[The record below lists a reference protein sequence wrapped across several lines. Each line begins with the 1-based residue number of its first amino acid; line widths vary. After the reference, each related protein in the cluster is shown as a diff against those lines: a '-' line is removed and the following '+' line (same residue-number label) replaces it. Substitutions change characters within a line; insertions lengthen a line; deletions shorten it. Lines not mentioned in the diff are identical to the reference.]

1 MTEAP
6 TPHPLPH
13 ENETFKN
20 CTIFQPKINSFGVWE
35 NQASLSQIF
44 TYSIPLLE
52 IQILLVLSITHLIY
66 TILKPLG
73 ITFFASQMMA
83 GMILG
88 PAMLGKIEG
97 FYDKVFN
104 QELGLD
110 TIDNA
115 AFFGF
120 GIFLFLMGVKMDLKM
135 AFRTTRRATVIGV
148 SSFLSPFVVGL
159 IVFEAYKLPHQSTG
173 LKTEHL
179 LGITIESLTGFS
191 VIAWLLSELK
201 ILNSEIGR
209 LALSSSSISTLTS
222 IVLIYVISIS
232 EYWSIVSPSFVVLH
246 AGQMVFFVLFIF
258 LVLRPLMIRIIKET
272 PEGRPIKDV
281 HIALVMI
288 FYLGCCVFTAYHN
301 DSALYGAFIFGL
313 AVPDGPPLGS
323 ALVEKF
329 ECFVNGVF
337 LPLFVTTSTMRVKP
351 NMMFED
357 PSTLTF
363 YVVFSVSTFLAK
375 FISCSVASFWRM
387 MPLKE
392 SLAFSLIMCSKG
404 IVELSYFSTFRD
416 NKIFSD
422 ATFSML
428 VIGVLVNATIIPV
441 LVKLLYDP
449 VSRKVAASE
458 KRSLM
463 QLKPDSELRI
473 LASIHGPEHVLALID
488 VLDITCPTKDSPN
501 VVYALHLIEL
511 VGRDSPVFIDHNE
524 NQSTGSFENI
534 IAFNRYEKN
543 NRGLVKVNTFTSI
556 SPHKLMHEDIC
567 SLALDKQTS
576 FVFLPFHRKWS
587 LDGSVEVENNVIR
600 NLNCNVLD
608 RPPCSVGILVDRRSK
623 PLKSSSYSI
632 GMLFLGG
639 KDDREALTLA
649 KRMARDPRVK
659 LTVIRISSGRGYD
672 SLLDWDTMLDAE
684 ILKDIKQNDVINGHN
699 ITYIEQVSKHGPQ
712 TANIIRSLVG
722 DYDLIIV
729 GRRYGVDSLQTTGL
743 SEWSEFPELGVMGD
757 ILSSTDLD
765 CRAIVLVVQQHY
777 VDVYKH

>member
-1 MTEAP
+1 MTEAAAQ
-6 TPHPLPH
+6 HPLPH
-13 ENETFKN
+13 ESEIVKN
-20 CTIFQPKINSFGVWE
+20 CIIFPPKINSFGVWE
-35 NQASLSQIF
+35 NQASPSQIF
-44 TYSIPLLE
+44 TYSMPLLE
-52 IQILLVLSITHLIY
+52 IQILLVFSITYLIY

-88 PAMLGKIEG
+88 PAMLGEIDG
-97 FYDKVFN
+97 FDDIVFN
-104 QELGLD
+104 QELGLE

-115 AFFGF
+115 AIFSF

-135 AFRTTRRATVIGV
+135 AFRTKRRATLIGV
-148 SSFLSPFVVGL
+148 ISFLSPFVVGL
-159 IVFEAYKLPHQSTG
+159 IVFEAYKLPHESTG
-173 LKTEHL
+173 LNL
-179 LGITIESLTGFS
+179 LRITIESLTGFS

-201 ILNSEIGR
+201 IINSEIGR
-209 LALSSSSISTLTS
+209 LALSSASISTLTS
-222 IVLIYVISIS
+222 IVLIYAFAIS
-232 EYWSIVSPSFVVLH
+232 EYWTIVSPSFVVLH
-246 AGQMVFFVLFIF
+246 VGLMVLFVLFIF
-258 LVLRPLMIRIIKET
+258 LVLRPLMLRIIKET
-272 PEGRPIKDV
+272 PEGRPVKDV

-288 FYLGCCVFTAYHN
+288 LYLGCCVFTAYHN

-337 LPLFVTTSTMRVKP
+337 LPLYVTTTTMRVKP

-363 YVVFSVSTFLAK
+363 SVVFSISTFLAK
-375 FISCSVASFWRM
+375 FISCFVATFWGM

-404 IVELSYFSTFRD
+404 IVELSYFSSFRD
-416 NKIFSD
+416 NKILSD

-428 VIGVLVNATIIPV
+428 TIGVLVNATIFPV

-449 VSRKVAASE
+449 VSRKVAASQ

-473 LASIHGPEHVLALID
+473 LACIHGPEHVLALID
-488 VLDITCPTKDSPN
+488 VLDITCPTKESPN
-501 VVYALHLIEL
+501 IVYALHLIEL

-524 NQSTGSFENI
+524 NQSMGSFKNI
-534 IAFNRYEKN
+534 IDFNRYEQN
-543 NRGLVKVNTFTSI
+543 NQGLVRVNTFTAI
-556 SPHKLMHEDIC
+556 SPHKLMHEDIY
-567 SLALDKQTS
+567 SVALDKKTS

-659 LTVIRISSGRGYD
+659 LTVIRISSDRGYD
-672 SLLDWDTMLDAE
+672 NLLDWDTMLDAE
-684 ILKDIKQNDVINGHN
+684 ILKDIKHNDVIHGHN

-777 VDVYKH
+777 ADVYRH